1 MGTYTYEARDPEGR
15 IIKGTVEAK
24 SEEAIRNMLHDMDF
38 VPTCIIPVKNRPR
51 AIHYVGTNAEGERRD
66 GTIQAENSEDAH
78 EKLRELGI
86 NPRILSSVTKNL
98 DLSSDDTLADKI
110 AKGISKPLLF
120 LIFAATGLFM
130 MTLPDYLLAT
140 WLTDS
145 HSRVVEA
152 RVIKHKRSQFQLEY
166 ESRGRKYLRW
176 VRGTEAARPLPAV
189 GESFPVRHSVRFPG
203 ISLPASTPIPKK
215 RPAAPFAGMALV
227 GMILLLFY
235 ASVFHYIARIRGAWA
250 LGKPAPPNDFKR
262 LRTNAAAAIM
272 LPLTSA
278 CIIGSIMGNDPTSLY
293 SSLWWYFSGLSIAL
307 LLAALYLK
315 RKSPVYFD

>member
-1 MGTYTYEARDPEGR
+1 MGTYSYEARDSEGR
-15 IIKGTVEAK
+15 IIKGTVEAE
-24 SEEAIRNMLHDMDF
+24 SEKAIQNMLHDMDF
-38 VPTCIIPVKNRPR
+38 VPASIIQVKSRLR
-51 AIHYVGTNAEGERRD
+51 AIHYVGTNAKGESCD
-66 GTIQAENSEDAH
+66 GTIQAKNSKDA
-78 EKLRELGI
+78 REILCALGI
-86 NPRILSSVTKNL
+86 KPRILSPVTKNL

-120 LIFAATGLFM
+120 FIFAATGIFM

-145 HSRVVEA
+145 DSRVVEA
-152 RVIKHKRSQFQLEY
+152 RVIKHNRSLFQLEY
-166 ESRGRKYLRW
+166 EFRGRKYLRW
-176 VRGTEAARPLPAV
+176 TRGTEATGGLPAV
-189 GESFPVRHSVRFPG
+189 GEFFPVRHSVRFPG
-203 ISLPASTPIPKK
+203 ISLPASVPIPKK
-215 RPAAPFAGMALV
+215 TPAAPIAGLALV
-227 GMILLLFY
+227 GLILLLFY
-235 ASVFHYIARIRGAWA
+235 ASVFHYIVRIRGAWA
-250 LGKPAPPNDFKR
+250 RGKPAPPNDIKR

-315 RKSPVYFD
+315 RKSPVYYD